1 MTIRTETV
9 TYEGGGATLRGYLAR
24 NDAGEGPRPG
34 VLVVH
39 EWWGLDEHM
48 RRRCR
53 MLAELGYTA
62 LAVDMYGEGA
72 CAAHPDEAERLER
85 AVVEDMATGA
95 ARFEAACRRLRS
107 DPATD
112 PARIAAIGYCFG
124 GSIVLHAARTG
135 MILAGVATFHGDL
148 DAHFEPAPGSV
159 RARILVCHGA
169 EDHMIPQS
177 SVDAFE
183 SEMERA
189 GADYRLVALEGARHG
204 FTNPAADES
213 ERRWRL
219 GIGYHPG
226 ADRRAWRE
234 LEGFLREVFAESQ

>member
-1 MTIRTETV
+1 M
-9 TYEGGGATLRGYLAR
+9 TYEGGGAILQGYLAR
-24 NDAGEGPRPG
+24 DDAVDAPRPG

-48 RRRCR
+48 RRRSR
-53 MLAELGYTA
+53 MLAGLGYNA

-72 CAAHPDEAERLER
+72 CAAHPREAEHLER

-95 ARFEAACRRLRS
+95 ARFEAAYRLLRN
-107 DPATD
+107 DPTTD

-124 GSIVLHAARTG
+124 GRIVLHATRTG
-135 MILAGVATFHGDL
+135 MALAGVATFHGDL
-148 DAHFEPAPGSV
+148 DAHCEPAPGNV

-169 EDHMIPQS
+169 DDHLIPPS
-177 SVDAFE
+177 SVDAFKR
-183 SEMERA
+183 EMDRA
-189 GADYRLVALEGARHG
+189 GADYRFVTLEGARHG

-213 ERRWRL
+213 ERRWQL

-234 LEGFLREVFAESQ
+234 LEGFLREVFVVPQ

>member
-112 PARIAAIGYCFG
+112 PARIAASGYCFG
-124 GSIVLHAARTG
+124 GRIVLHAARTG

>member
-9 TYEGGGATLRGYLAR
+9 TYEGGGAILRGYLAR
-24 NDAGEGPRPG
+24 DDAVDAPRPG

-48 RRRCR
+48 RRRSR
-53 MLAELGYTA
+53 MLAGLGYNA

-72 CAAHPDEAERLER
+72 CAAHPREAEHLER

-95 ARFEAACRRLRS
+95 ARFEAAYRLLRN
-107 DPATD
+107 DPTTD

-124 GSIVLHAARTG
+124 GRIVLHATRTG
-135 MILAGVATFHGDL
+135 MALAGVATFHGDL
-148 DAHFEPAPGSV
+148 DAHCEPAPGNV

-169 EDHMIPQS
+169 DDHLIPPS
-177 SVDAFE
+177 SVDAFKR
-183 SEMERA
+183 EMDRA
-189 GADYRLVALEGARHG
+189 GADYRFVTLEGARHG

-213 ERRWRL
+213 ERRWQL

-234 LEGFLREVFAESQ
+234 LEGFLREVFVVPQ

>member
-24 NDAGEGPRPG
+24 NDAHRDPQPG

-39 EWWGLDEHM
+39 EWWGQDEHM

-72 CAAHPDEAERLER
+72 CATHPDEAERFER

-95 ARFEAACRRLRS
+95 ARFEAAFRRLQG

-112 PARIAAIGYCFG
+112 AARIAAIGYCFG
-124 GSIVLHAARTG
+124 GRIVLHAARTG
-135 MILAGVATFHGDL
+135 MALAGVATFHGDL
-148 DAHFEPAPGSV
+148 DAHCEARPGSV

-169 EDHMIPQS
+169 EDHFVPQS
-177 SVDAFE
+177 SVDAFKE
-183 SEMERA
+183 EVERA
-189 GADYRLVALEGARHG
+189 GADYRFVVLEGARHG

-213 ERRWRL
+213 ERKWQL
-219 GIGYHPG
+219 GIGYHPD

-234 LEGFLREVFAESQ
+234 LEGFLCEVFVDPQ

>member
-9 TYEGGGATLRGYLAR
+9 TYQGGGATLRGYLAWNGAVR
-24 NDAGEGPRPG
+24 TPRPG

-48 RRRCR
+48 RRRCH
-53 MLAELGYTA
+53 MLAELGYIA

-72 CAAHPDEAERLER
+72 CAVHPEEAERLER

-95 ARFEAACRRLRS
+95 ARFEAAYRRLKS
-107 DPATD
+107 NSATD

-124 GSIVLHAARTG
+124 GRIVLHAARTG
-135 MILAGVATFHGDL
+135 MALAGAATFHGDL
-148 DAHFEPAPGSV
+148 DAHCEAAPGSV

-169 EDHMIPQS
+169 DDHMIPPS
-177 SVDAFE
+177 SVDAFKR
-183 SEMERA
+183 EMERA
-189 GADYRLVALEGARHG
+189 GVDYRFVALEGARHG

-219 GIGYHPG
+219 GIGYHPDS
-226 ADRRAWRE
+226 DRRAWRE
-234 LEGFLREVFAESQ
+234 LEGFLREIFAESQ

>member
-1 MTIRTETV
+1 MTVRTEIV
-9 TYEGGGATLRGYLAR
+9 SYEGGGATLRGYLAHG
-24 NDAGEGPRPG
+24 DAGGRPRPG

-72 CAAHPDEAERLER
+72 CATRPDEAERLER

-124 GSIVLHAARTG
+124 GRIVLHAARTG
-135 MILAGVATFHGDL
+135 MALAGVATFHGDL
-148 DAHFEPAPGSV
+148 DAHCEATPGRL

-169 EDHMIPQS
+169 EDHLIPRE
-177 SVDAFE
+177 SVDAFRR
-183 SEMERA
+183 EMERA
-189 GADYRLVALEGARHG
+189 GADCRFVALEGARHG

-213 ERRWRL
+213 ERQWQL
-219 GIGYHPG
+219 GIGYHPE
-226 ADRRAWRE
+226 ADRQAWRE
-234 LEGFLREVFAESQ
+234 LEGFLREVFAGPR